1 MEPLANDSGQRN
13 ARVELRRFEYLLFL
27 PWALG
32 TLMFSIR
39 VIGARLFLV
48 YVYGWNTVQQEQLR
62 LLEMPKN
69 APWLVSNGDSIE
81 KGHFVHF
88 VISSACWLA
97 LFFATYPLIRLLL
110 PKKHE

>member
-1 MEPLANDSGQRN
+1 MEPLANDSGHQD
-13 ARVELRRFEYLLFL
+13 ARAELRRFEYLLFL

-32 TLMFSIR
+32 TLILSIR

-48 YVYGWNTVQQEQLR
+48 YLYGWGRVQQEQLR
-62 LLEMPKN
+62 FLDMPKN

-97 LFFATYPLIRLLL
+97 LFFTTYPLLRLLL
-110 PKKHE
+110 PRRR

>member
-1 MEPLANDSGQRN
+1 MEPMANDSGQLN
-13 ARVELRRFEYLLFL
+13 ARVELRRFEYFLFL

-48 YVYGWNTVQQEQLR
+48 YLFGWSRVQQEQLR

-88 VISSACWLA
+88 VISSACWLT
-97 LFFATYPLIRLLL
+97 LFFAT
-110 PKKHE
+110 